1 MDTRLIFLD
10 IDGTFIEPGR
20 MEAPASAVEAVRAAQ
35 ANGHRVG
42 PSWRPTG
49 WSAPWRPGTPP
60 TAARR

>member
-35 ANGHRVG
+35 ADQQGGLVVR
-42 PSWRPTG
+42 
-49 WSAPWRPGTPP
+49 
-60 TAARR
+60 AAGMGLLPFL